1 MSTSK
6 AQPAVVSIASGKQ
19 LAPAPVVSARRV
31 LRATVVLGGTQTV
44 TLTPTQ

>member
-6 AQPAVVSIASGKQ
+6 AQAAVVTIASGKQ
-19 LAPAPVVSARRV
+19 VAPFVVVRARRV
-31 LRATVVLGGTQTV
+31 LRPAVVLGGTQTA